1 MLAFENCFAGL
12 QGRCPYWQLERKI
25 VSVHVC
31 AADKRG
37 LIIDCPIAVSPCL
50 RPFQDTSKLILR
62 APQEEL
68 ETKEITV
75 KNKQEEA
82 F

>member
-1 MLAFENCFAGL
+1 
-12 QGRCPYWQLERKI
+12 
-25 VSVHVC
+25 VC